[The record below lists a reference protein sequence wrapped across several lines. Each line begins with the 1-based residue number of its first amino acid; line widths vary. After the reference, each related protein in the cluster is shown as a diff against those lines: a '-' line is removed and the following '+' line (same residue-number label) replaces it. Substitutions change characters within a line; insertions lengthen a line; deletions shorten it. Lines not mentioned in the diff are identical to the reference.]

1 VTYELKDE
9 KEKRVMNSLE
19 QQFNNLT
26 VRSGLLLTVDSA
38 RRTASTQ
45 LRAGKLNRDTLDILS
60 ASVESGQPLQS
71 ARTRLKS

>member
-1 VTYELKDE
+1 MTYELKDE